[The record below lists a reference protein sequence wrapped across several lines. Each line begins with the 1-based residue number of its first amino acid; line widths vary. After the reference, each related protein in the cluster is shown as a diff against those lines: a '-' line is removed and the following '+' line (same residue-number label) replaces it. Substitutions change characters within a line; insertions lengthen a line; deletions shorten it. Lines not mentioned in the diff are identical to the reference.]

1 MPAIAT
7 LRPPSLVAV
16 GNFLGLVFAFA
27 GASLI
32 AALIVYESAFDR
44 GIDPDRQVYRLNGL
58 LSVPGQTPR
67 PVPGLDPEMASA
79 IVSAHPDWK
88 VARLAFSERVSVEID
103 GRSIEEIPNFADAE
117 LAKVFR
123 IPRSRGDPGAALAR
137 PDGVVLSKEAAEK
150 LCGRRNCLGSA
161 IRVGEIAGRVGAIVD
176 WPANSSLSKYH
187 VLISAGNPAS
197 PLALADAPVVHSQN
211 ASNGVQT
218 RFVIKSAATF
228 YVKAAGPAAQ
238 IITELNK
245 VALPNVGVNSAPSPF
260 TTVPDAYTLD
270 ASTRAA
276 AAAGDPDLER
286 LDPQAL
292 LALSIAGLLTLLVA
306 TLSYVSLAAAQAI
319 ARGRE
324 IGIRKAFGATS
335 GALVLQVVVRAIV
348 EVFLA
353 AVIGMFVGYL
363 ALGWFSALT
372 GRALYFPR
380 EPGFFLLALVIV
392 AGIGG
397 LAAIAPAA
405 LLALPK
411 PAVLLNGR
419 EGNTPGSGPLRAVLV
434 AMQLAVAAI
443 AGAFALTLAEQLRH
457 DVSFERL
464 RFDPQN
470 VALARLR
477 GQQGFPIVQP
487 QRADELVQA
496 ALAQPG
502 VLSAATSSSAPSFF
516 QPQSVSMR
524 RIGEAQETELSNI
537 TVSPGFFQTLRI
549 ALLAGRLFQ
558 EGDVR
563 PIFSLSGDRPV
574 VLSRSAAI
582 RLGFERAEVA
592 IGATVQLTGQFTQA
606 ATVIG
611 VVDDAP
617 MGEVRLREPGAS
629 VFFCGRDLQQ
639 FLFVRAAPG
648 GAPEQVM
655 AKVLREESL
664 FTRNS
669 VERLAARIRFQ
680 YRELFRITAIVSVLT
695 IMNMIAAA
703 IGLTALALGIL
714 QRMRLEAGVRKT
726 FGAMAGD
733 LIALFAR
740 RLALPI
746 GLGLASGLAVS
757 FWAAR
762 AYLSQFPEPAQFS
775 WVPSALVALC
785 VLLAFALVVALFGL
799 RLARLRPSEALRVT

>member
-1 MPAIAT
+1 MPRIAA
-7 LRPPSLVAV
+7 LRPPSLVGV

-32 AALIVYESAFDR
+32 AALIFYEAAFDR

-58 LSVPGQTPR
+58 LTLPGQTPR
-67 PVPGLDPEMASA
+67 PVPGLDPEMARAIASA
-79 IVSAHPDWK
+79 RPDWK
-88 VARLAFSERVSVEID
+88 VARLAFSERVRVEIG
-103 GRSIEEIPNFADAE
+103 GRSIEETPNFADAD

-123 IPRSRGDPGAALAR
+123 IPRSRGDPGAALAS
-137 PDGVVLSKEAAEK
+137 PDGVVLSREAAEK
-150 LCGRRNCLGSA
+150 LCGRRDCLGSA
-161 IRVGEIAGRVGAIVD
+161 IRIGEIEGRVGAIVD
-176 WPANSSLSKYH
+176 WPANSSLSGYH
-187 VLISAGNPAS
+187 VLISGKNPAS
-197 PLALADAPVVHSQN
+197 PLVAADAPVLQGQP
-211 ASNGVQT
+211 AGNGVQT
-218 RFVIKSAATF
+218 RFIFKTAATF

-238 IITELNK
+238 IIAELNK
-245 VALPNVGVNSAPSPF
+245 VALPSGTVGGVQSPF
-260 TTVPDAYTLD
+260 STVPDAYTLD

-292 LALSIAGLLTLLVA
+292 LALSIAALLTLIVA
-306 TLSYVSLAAAQAI
+306 TLSYVSLSAAQAI

-335 GALVLQVVVRAIV
+335 GALALQVVVRSIAG
-348 EVFLA
+348 VFLA
-353 AVIGMFVGYL
+353 AVIGMLVGFL

-372 GRALYFPR
+372 GRVLRFPL
-380 EPGFFLLALVIV
+380 EPGFIFLALVIV

-397 LAAIAPAA
+397 LAGIAPAA

-411 PAVLLNGR
+411 PAALLNGR
-419 EGNTPGSGPLRAVLV
+419 EGKAPGSGPLRAILV

-443 AGAFALTLAEQLRH
+443 AGAFALTLAGQLRH
-457 DVSFERL
+457 DVSLERL

-470 VALARLR
+470 VALARVR
-477 GQQGFPIVQP
+477 GQGFPMMQP
-487 QRADELVQA
+487 QRAEELVQA

-502 VLSAATSSSAPSFF
+502 VLSAATSNAAPTLF
-516 QPQSVSMR
+516 QPPPISLR
-524 RIGEAQETELSNI
+524 RIGEAQEAELSNI
-537 TVSPGFFQTLRI
+537 SVSPGFFQTLGI
-549 ALLAGRLFQ
+549 APLAGRLFQ
-558 EGDVR
+558 EEDVR
-563 PIFSLSGDRPV
+563 SAFSLGGDRPA
-574 VLSRSAAI
+574 VLSRSAAL
-582 RLGFERAEVA
+582 RLGFTRPEAA
-592 IGATVQLTGQFTQA
+592 IGTTLQSTGQFTQA
-606 ATVIG
+606 AIVIG
-611 VVDDAP
+611 VVEDAP
-617 MGEVRLREPGAS
+617 MGEVRLREPAAS

-639 FLFVRAAPG
+639 FLLVRTAPG
-648 GAPEQVM
+648 RSPEQVL
-655 AKVLREESL
+655 AKILSEESL
-664 FTRNS
+664 FTQHS
-669 VERLAARIRFQ
+669 IESLSARIRFQ